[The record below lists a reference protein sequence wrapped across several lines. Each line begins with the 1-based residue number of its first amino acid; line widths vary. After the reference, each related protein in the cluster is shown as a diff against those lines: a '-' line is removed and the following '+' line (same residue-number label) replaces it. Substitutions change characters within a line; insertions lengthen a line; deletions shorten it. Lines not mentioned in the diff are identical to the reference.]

1 MTAFLEWVP
10 RDREP
15 RFDSAG
21 GFVMADVAI
30 EVSEGAGIQR
40 SAGAATTG
48 EPAGATVIGEML
60 SDASLGARRLEV
72 AAGTAFYEADV
83 PARTLFFIHEG
94 QVRIFQVGQVGPKPS
109 TQLVEILGP
118 GDWFGIPALTSGE
131 GSRYGMRAVAVTA
144 ATVSE
149 VPAERLLAALPN
161 QPAVARELISQ
172 LASKLQAAYGHS
184 ANLVFDDTEKRLIK
198 ALLQF
203 SRTSAA
209 APIEGEGGEGSV
221 VLRITHQQLAQA
233 VGAARETVSLTLTQL
248 RQQNLLRTGRNRLLF
263 NPQVLE
269 NFSRRNETPASD
281 APAGPLRADASEAE

>member
-1 MTAFLEWVP
+1 
-10 RDREP
+10 
-15 RFDSAG
+15 
-21 GFVMADVAI
+21 
-30 EVSEGAGIQR
+30 
-40 SAGAATTG
+40 
-48 EPAGATVIGEML
+48 ML
-60 SDASLGARRLEV
+60 SDVSLGARRLEA
-72 AAGTAFYEADV
+72 AAGAALYEADMI
-83 PARTLFFIHEG
+83 ARSLFFIHQG
-94 QVRIFQVGQVGPKPS
+94 QVRIFQGGQVGPKAS

-118 GDWFGIPALTSGE
+118 GDWFGIPALTRGE

-149 VPAERLLAALPN
+149 IPAERLLAALPT

-172 LASKLQAAYGHS
+172 LASKLQAAYGHA

-209 APIEGEGGEGSV
+209 APIEGGEGEGEQGEGSV

-263 NPQVLE
+263 NPRVLE
-269 NFSRRNETPASD
+269 DFSRRGEASAGESPRLGP
-281 APAGPLRADASEAE
+281 APAPAAASEPAAPK

>member
-1 MTAFLEWVP
+1 
-10 RDREP
+10 
-15 RFDSAG
+15 
-21 GFVMADVAI
+21 MADVAT
-30 EVSEGAGIQR
+30 EVSEGAGKKTGGT
-40 SAGAATTG
+40 SAAAAG
-48 EPAGATVIGEML
+48 EPTGATGIGEML
-60 SDASLGARRLEV
+60 SDAALGARRLEA
-72 AAGTAFYEADV
+72 AAGTAFYEADM

-94 QVRIFQVGQVGPKPS
+94 QVRIFQMSQVGQKAS

-118 GDWFGIPALTSGE
+118 GDWFGIPALTRGE
-131 GSRYGMRAVAVTA
+131 GSRYGMRAVAVTP

-172 LASKLQAAYGHS
+172 LASKLQAAYGHA

-203 SRTSAA
+203 SRTAAA
-209 APIEGEGGEGSV
+209 APIEGEEGEGSV

-269 NFSRRNETPASD
+269 DFSRRSETAAGQS
-281 APAGPLRADASEAE
+281 PAGPAQTEAPK

>member
-1 MTAFLEWVP
+1 
-10 RDREP
+10 
-15 RFDSAG
+15 
-21 GFVMADVAI
+21 MADVAT
-30 EVSEGAGIQR
+30 EVSDGAGKER
-40 SAGAATTG
+40 STSPATAGDA
-48 EPAGATVIGEML
+48 PGATVIGEML
-60 SDASLGARRLEV
+60 SDASLGARRLETP
-72 AAGTAFYEADV
+72 AGTAFYEADV
-83 PARTLFFIHEG
+83 PARALFFIHDG
-94 QVRIFQVGQVGPKPS
+94 QVRIFQMGQAGQKAS

-118 GDWFGIPALTSGE
+118 GDWFGIPALTCAE
-131 GSRYGMRAVAVTA
+131 GARYGMRAVAVTA

-172 LASKLQAAYGHS
+172 LAGKLQAAYGHA

-209 APIEGEGGEGSV
+209 APIEGEEGEGSV

-269 NFSRRNETPASD
+269 DFSRRSETPASEAPPAPSQAD
-281 APAGPLRADASEAE
+281 APK